1 MGNQTALIFGAV
13 GYPDW
18 SFLAPLR
25 AAAAVCKRRHTPLPT
40 AAAYLIEAA
49 CTEEGGLSC

>member
-25 AAAAVCKRRHTPLPT
+25 AAAAVFCRETEHSEENLT
-40 AAAYLIEAA
+40 ALFRALRL
-49 CTEEGGLSC
+49 G